1 MFGWIN
7 DCTESLVV
15 SKFGIEKWHEIKAK
29 AGCEVQDGS
38 FIRHQYYDDSSTLA
52 LVMAA
57 SDVLGVSVDDVLEAF
72 GQHFMEFTR
81 HNGYDNMLSC
91 QGSTLRL
98 WLSNLNALHDHLQSS
113 LPKGFVAPVFWC
125 EDDEEVG
132 GSILLHYY
140 SERGGGLTP
149 IVVGVVKEVA
159 RYHFDLEIN
168 MMRLQLQG
176 AQIEPEDN
184 VGTQPPPQSGETEYK
199 YTSWRI
205 STVDPSLQWKLT
217 SKAEKDEE
225 AATESPESAPLG
237 KSGHGSGHGISL
249 AQGQLHPHAHG
260 ADITQCPFMHA
271 NDATIQMQ
279 RSTSE
284 KSGKK
289 IWERIFKKKKDSER
303 SISDFNIP
311 PNSSHSVHSAPVISR
326 SSIAS
331 STCAKE
337 ASSSSSSIC
346 MSGDKMKEVFP
357 YHVVVDNDF
366 KILQVGNELKRLIE
380 PTAPL
385 VGSHIDEVLTIKR
398 PVLGS
403 WDWSVLH
410 KLEDQTFFLQS
421 ITTKRTKLKAN
432 IIHLSSRP
440 KQVMFVISPDAKNV
454 AELTEMKLTMSDLP
468 LHSFQRDAVFLGEH
482 MYSEVRSAHKLD
494 KLSKKLANERN
505 LSNTLLYSMIPRDV
519 ADLLRNGKTFEPEHH
534 DEVTLFFSDVVGFT
548 AMCAELPPWDII
560 DMLNRL
566 YTVMD
571 YLAAKFNLYKVETIG
586 DAYMCCSG
594 LPEPQENHA
603 EHIAN
608 FSIAVKEC
616 VKLVTSPLSGQP
628 IRLRIGIHSGACM
641 SGVVGTLTP
650 HYCLFGDMINT
661 TSRHESTGEPD
672 RIQASSIT
680 YGKLSHFAED
690 PTHFNWTPRGLVE
703 MKGKGQMYTYWLDS
717 GGETNPHV
725 GPGPMAAL
733 VEEVKAMLAT
743 KTWKK
748 RRYFQKRASG
758 STNMTEFVDTSYQDD
773 VLGDHDGDHEN
784 VRLPPSGSETS
795 S

>member
-1 MFGWIN
+1 V
-7 DCTESLVV
+7 E
-15 SKFGIEKWHEIKAK
+15 
-29 AGCEVQDGS
+29 
-38 FIRHQYYDDSSTLA
+38 
-52 LVMAA
+52 
-57 SDVLGVSVDDVLEAF
+57 
-72 GQHFMEFTR
+72 
-81 HNGYDNMLSC
+81 
-91 QGSTLRL
+91 
-98 WLSNLNALHDHLQSS
+98 
-113 LPKGFVAPVFWC
+113 
-125 EDDEEVG
+125 

-149 IVVGVVKEVA
+149 LVVGVVKEVA
-159 RYHFDLEIN
+159 RYHFSLDID
-168 MMRLQLQG
+168 MVRLQLQG
-176 AQIEPEDN
+176 AERVSKSSSSSASTTSKDSTDDD
-184 VGTQPPPQSGETEYK
+184 GLYK
-199 YTSWRI
+199 FTSWRI
-205 STVDPSLQWKLT
+205 STVDPALQWKLT
-217 SKAEKDEE
+217 SKAEKVDDPQDQ
-225 AATESPESAPLG
+225 SPESAPLD
-237 KSGHGSGHGISL
+237 HCE
-249 AQGQLHPHAHG
+249 G
-260 ADITQCPFMHA
+260 AVDPTKCPFMHA
-271 NDATIQMQ
+271 SETM
-279 RSTSE
+279 RRTGSE
-284 KSGKK
+284 KSSKK
-289 IWERIFKKKKDSER
+289 LWERIFKKKNRDANSMNSIPMNMSMSNSYAHAIPPHSTHSVQSAPAISR
-303 SISDFNIP
+303 PSISSCPTNEGC
-311 PNSSHSVHSAPVISR
+311 
-326 SSIAS
+326 SSIS
-331 STCAKE
+331 
-337 ASSSSSSIC
+337 

-366 KILQVGNELKRLIE
+366 KILQVGNALKRLIE
-380 PTAPL
+380 PKSEL
-385 VGSHIDEVLTIKR
+385 VGSHIEDVLTIKR

-421 ITTKRTKLKAN
+421 TTTKRTKLKAN
-432 IIHLSSRP
+432 IIHLSSKP

-548 AMCAELPPWDII
+548 SMCAELPPWDII

-571 YLAAKFNLYKVETIG
+571 YLAAKFELYKVETIG

-594 LPEPQENHA
+594 LPEPRENNA
-603 EHIAN
+603 EMIAN

-680 YGKLSHFAED
+680 YGKLCHFSEK
-690 PTHFNWTPRGLVE
+690 PNQFNWTPRGLVE
-703 MKGKGQMYTYWLDS
+703 MKGKGQMYTYWLES
-717 GGETNPHV
+717 GGDNNPHV
-725 GPGPMAAL
+725 GPEPMAAL
-733 VEEVKAMLAT
+733 VEEVRAMLAT

-773 VLGDHDGDHEN
+773 VLGDHDHDVN
-784 VRLPPSGSETS
+784 DRLPPSESETS
-795 S
+795 

>member
-7 DCTESLVV
+7 DCAESLVV
-15 SKFGIEKWHEIKAK
+15 SKFGIERWHDIKAK
-29 AGCEVQDGS
+29 AGCDVDDGA
-38 FIRHQYYDDSSTLA
+38 FIRHQYYDDRSTIN
-52 LVMAA
+52 LVIAA
-57 SDVLGVSVDDVLEAF
+57 SEILGLSVDDVLEAF

-125 EDDEEVG
+125 EDDEEVE

-140 SERGGGLTP
+140 SERGSLLVP
-149 IVVGVVKEVA
+149 LVVGVVKEVA
-159 RYHFDLEIN
+159 RYHFDLEIS

-176 AQIEPEDN
+176 AMREEDDESEN
-184 VGTQPPPQSGETEYK
+184 VSNTPVGEAYK
-199 YTSWRI
+199 HTSWRI
-205 STVDPSLQWKLT
+205 STVDPALQWKLT
-217 SKAEKDEE
+217 SKAEKDDNVVN
-225 AATESPESAPLG
+225 ATPAETAPLTVQ
-237 KSGHGSGHGISL
+237 SEIT
-249 AQGQLHPHAHG
+249 
-260 ADITQCPFMHA
+260 DTTQCPFLHA
-271 NDATIQMQ
+271 SEAMRRT
-279 RSTSE
+279 SSE
-284 KSGKK
+284 KNGKK
-289 IWERIFKKKKDSER
+289 IWDRILFKRKKDSER
-303 SISDFNIP
+303 SLALSGAGDRDHVLP
-311 PNSSHSVHSAPVISR
+311 ANSTHSVQSAPAIVRPRPSISP
-326 SSIAS
+326 SS
-331 STCAKE
+331 CPH
-337 ASSSSSSIC
+337 SSSSQNSIC
-346 MSGDKMKEVFP
+346 MSADKMKEVFP
-357 YHVVVDNDF
+357 YHVVVDGDF
-366 KILQVGNELKRLIE
+366 TILQVGNELKRLIE
-380 PTAPL
+380 PESEL
-385 VGSHIDEVLTIKR
+385 VGSRIEEHLMIKR

-421 ITTKRTKLKAN
+421 TTTRKTKLKAN
-432 IIHLSSRP
+432 IIHLNSRP

-680 YGKLSHFAED
+680 YGKLSHFAMD

-717 GGETNPHV
+717 GGDSNPYV
-725 GPGPMAAL
+725 GPKAMAAL
-733 VEEVKAMLAT
+733 VEEVRKMLGT

-758 STNMTEFVDTSYQDD
+758 STNMTEFVDTSYQNDI
-773 VLGDHDGDHEN
+773 LGDPDEN
-784 VRLPPSGSETS
+784 GRLPPSESETS